1 MSSYAKPS
9 GIRVA
14 RHPSLRSRPE
24 SALPD
29 APRCEAVRG
38 GKSVSCRTPA
48 VVKPI
53 RNPSCRAS
61 AERGPSGIRLVGH
74 PLTAEPSKVR
84 LFGLVRAWGSVRVTL
99 RVLMA
104 DGCAQNPDRVA
115 QNPDGD
121 VRQDIG
127 LLVARDTG
135 AQSAGVTGL
144 RSLSACGVR
153 SRTPIYRSGWCASVL
168 SHSFRRPGVV
178 SLQNFF
184 PISSSE
190 KLPPFFYGIGSVLGH
205 AQSGAVDCRG

>member
-1 MSSYAKPS
+1 MSFNPPTPRRKALRCR
-9 GIRVA
+9 GLRVN
-14 RHPSLRSRPE
+14 
-24 SALPD
+24 
-29 APRCEAVRG
+29 RC
-38 GKSVSCRTPA
+38 PA
-48 VVKPI
+48 
-53 RNPSCRAS
+53 
-61 AERGPSGIRLVGH
+61 GH

-99 RVLMA
+99 RVLRP

-115 QNPDGD
+115 QNPGGD
-121 VRQDIG
+121 VRQDIS

-153 SRTPIYRSGWCASVL
+153 SRTPIYRSGWRASVL

-190 KLPPFFYGIGSVLGH
+190 KLPRFLTE
-205 AQSGAVDCRG
+205 SGQNLVTRRVERSIAEVDCAGATVGISAPSLTSMMHFIGPSASMWCHPGE